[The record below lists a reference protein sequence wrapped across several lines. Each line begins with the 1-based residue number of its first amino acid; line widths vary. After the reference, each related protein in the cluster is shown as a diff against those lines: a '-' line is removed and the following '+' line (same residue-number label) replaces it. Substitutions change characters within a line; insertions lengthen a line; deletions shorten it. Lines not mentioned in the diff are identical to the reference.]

1 MSLLPPSRKP
11 DDTSHQPSLADVR
24 EMIVADEGL
33 SLRRRQDVS
42 SALRTVAKALG
53 RRLEEMPA
61 HPGYLRER
69 LERFTPAMAGLS
81 ARRWRNALSL
91 TRSALKLAGL
101 AHLPGRYQEPLMP
114 AWAELFGH
122 LNDTRMRL
130 GLSRLTRWCGVRG
143 IAPDQVNDE
152 VLSSFLV
159 ELCDAELVK
168 RPRTI
173 HRTACILWNKAAAE
187 IPSWPKHP
195 LTVPHYRRDYVKPWS
210 MFPPSLKADVD
221 AYLDRLA
228 GKDIFAELDFRPLK
242 PGSLRTR
249 ASQLHQFISALV
261 HRGRDPQT
269 LHSLRDVV
277 AIQVV
282 MDGLRFYVDRPKA
295 KAMKHAH
302 DLAYLI
308 LAVARHWVKVD
319 PEHLAAL
326 KKICRRL
333 DCGRGQMTETNRAR
347 LRQFDDPANV
357 RALVTLPERLLAK
370 ARRSATPS
378 RAHALEVQTAV
389 AIELLLMVPIRL
401 GNLAR
406 LDMDR
411 HLIRSVGGGAVHLA
425 IPGAEV
431 KNGVNVDAVLPTATM
446 RVLDLYIQRYR
457 PLLLNEA
464 SRWLFPGEGS
474 GPKSLH
480 SLGHRISSCIKQE
493 CGLDVHPHLF
503 RHIAAKLYLDAH
515 PGAYGVVRLVNGHKS
530 VDTTTRYY
538 CGMETQSAMRHFD
551 DHILKL
557 REQPSS
563 APVRAATK
571 G

>member
-1 MSLLPPSRKP
+1 MSLSPASRKP
-11 DDTSHQPSLADVR
+11 DNLPHRPSLAEVR
-24 EMIVADEGL
+24 EMVLADEGL

-42 SALRTVAKALG
+42 SALRTLAKALG
-53 RRLEEMPA
+53 HRLDELPA

-81 ARRWRNALSL
+81 PRRWRNALSL
-91 TRSALKLAGL
+91 TRFALKHAKLARV
-101 AHLPGRYQEPLMP
+101 PGRYEEPLTP
-114 AWAELFGH
+114 AWADLFRY
-122 LNDTRMRL
+122 LNDARMRV
-130 GLSRLTRWCGVRG
+130 GLSRLARWCGARG
-143 IAPDQVNDE
+143 IGPDQVNDE
-152 VLSSFLV
+152 VLGVFLA
-159 ELCDAELVK
+159 ELCDAGIVK

-173 HRTACILWNKAAAE
+173 HRTACILWNKAATQ
-187 IPSWPKHP
+187 ISSWPKQSV
-195 LTVPHYRRDYVKPWS
+195 TVPQYRRDYVKPWS
-210 MFPPSLKADVD
+210 TFPPSLKADVE

-242 PGSLRTR
+242 PGSVQTR
-249 ASQLHQFISALV
+249 ARQLHQFVSALV
-261 HRGRDPQT
+261 LRGRDPQT
-269 LHSLRDVV
+269 LCSLRDVV
-277 AIQVV
+277 AVPVV
-282 MDGLRFYVDRPKA
+282 MDGLRFYVDRPEG
-295 KAMKHAH
+295 KAMKHAQ
-302 DLAYLI
+302 DLAYVL

-333 DCGRGQMTETNRAR
+333 DHGRGQMTETNRAK

-370 ARRSATPS
+370 SRSPATPS
-378 RAHALEVQTAV
+378 RAQALKVQTAV

-425 IPGAEV
+425 IPGSEV
-431 KNGVNVDAVLPTATM
+431 KNGVNINAVLPGTTV
-446 RVLDLYIQRYR
+446 RLIDLYIERYR
-457 PLLLNEA
+457 PVLANER
-464 SRWLFPGEGS
+464 SRWLFPGES
-474 GPKSLH
+474 DGPKSRH
-480 SLGHRISSCIKQE
+480 GLGHQISSCIKRE
-493 CGLDVHPHLF
+493 CGLNVHPHLF

-515 PGAYGVVRLVNGHKS
+515 PGAYGVVRLVHGHKS

-538 CGMETQSAMRHFD
+538 CGMETQSALRHFD
-551 DHILKL
+551 EHILKL
-557 REQPSS
+557 RTQSS
-563 APVRAATK
+563 AASIGGATK